1 MVHSG
6 LDCNYIGKFSYIL
19 MVFMLVSKRTMTTN
33 NIHKVVVM
41 RPAFV
46 RLNVVVLKQMV
57 LI

>member
-6 LDCNYIGKFSYIL
+6 LDCNYTGKFSYIL